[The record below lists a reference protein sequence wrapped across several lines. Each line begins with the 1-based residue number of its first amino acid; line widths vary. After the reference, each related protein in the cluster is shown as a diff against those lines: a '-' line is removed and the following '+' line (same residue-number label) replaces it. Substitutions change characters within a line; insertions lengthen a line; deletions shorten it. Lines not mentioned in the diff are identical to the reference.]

1 MIALTIKLC
10 FMKKFMIERNIP
22 SVGKLRGEELKAAC
36 QKSNDTLNSIKGDV
50 QWVNSF
56 VTKDKLYCVYI
67 AEDEAG
73 VKEHAAVSGFP
84 ADRIEI
90 ITNQI
95 DPTSAT

>member
-1 MIALTIKLC
+1 
-10 FMKKFMIERNIP
+10 MIERNIP
-22 SVGKLRGEELKAAC
+22 SIENLHGEELKAAC
-36 QKSNDTLNSIKGDV
+36 RKSNDTLDRIKGEA

-67 AEDEAG
+67 AEDEAA

-84 ADRIEI
+84 ADRIEV

-95 DPTSAT
+95 DPTSAM